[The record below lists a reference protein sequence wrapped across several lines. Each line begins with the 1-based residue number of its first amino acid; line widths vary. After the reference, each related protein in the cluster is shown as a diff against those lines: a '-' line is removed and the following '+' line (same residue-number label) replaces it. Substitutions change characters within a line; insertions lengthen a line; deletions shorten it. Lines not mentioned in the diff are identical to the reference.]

1 MNISRLPAYIGI
13 NRLTHPLNKLAIH
26 DAKSIFGYRPIIK
39 CDARK
44 FSNNSPGSNRTMS
57 RKIIRKIGTT
67 GGQQNL
73 VRLVSNLLAPEG
85 AAVGAAS
92 YAFVYITNIIEVTQ
106 WPKFLTASV
115 GLLVAEKFIE
125 GVKSS
130 IRPEFDN
137 LTILELKQE
146 KALKQA
152 CLKAQIRNELD
163 KWCLDSEGK
172 SVNRI
177 IIGTE
182 DQKFNSDDYG
192 FLEKQCF
199 KKLRLDF
206 ESSLSRQDVIAA
218 SANKPEGFTCKKR
231 LLGEWPFE

>member
-26 DAKSIFGYRPIIK
+26 DAKSIFSYRPIIK

-44 FSNNSPGSNRTMS
+44 FSNNSPGSNGTTS

-85 AAVGAAS
+85 AAIGAAS
-92 YAFVYITNIIEVTQ
+92 YVFVYITNIIEVTQ

-146 KALKQA
+146 QALKQA

-206 ESSLSRQDVIAA
+206 ESSLIRKDVIAA
-218 SANKPEGFTCKKR
+218 SANKTEGFTCKKR